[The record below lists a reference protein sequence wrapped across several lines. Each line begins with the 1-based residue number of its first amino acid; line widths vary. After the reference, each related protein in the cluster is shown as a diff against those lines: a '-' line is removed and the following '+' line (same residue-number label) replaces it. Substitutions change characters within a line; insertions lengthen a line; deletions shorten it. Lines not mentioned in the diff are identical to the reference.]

1 MSDQTNSQ
9 KLDTPDSTSIP
20 YGTAG
25 YPVHKDADAA
35 DIAATPPG
43 DDTPSTR
50 IAANTALLKI
60 SRSSGDNSGESN
72 NSGLMGFGSSGDEQ
86 KVEDG
91 EGGAAVE
98 EASTEAASA
107 RIAQE
112 YRRQVR
118 IKRLAEEIQHAEKEK
133 KKENARRKDG
143 TGPTKN
149 EETAKLPA
157 LDGTNLE
164 ELSAEDAEQMKK
176 RLEAMNA
183 FKGANSVRSKTN
195 VRLFTVAMVTLL
207 LAGGLAGVLVLLARI
222 DAAKQ
227 ELANEAAERAQ
238 KLVALSRVADPKVAA
253 LESKLEHEQQ
263 ARAEAEKK
271 TQEEKHAREEALRA
285 QEEQARVLRIERE
298 YLLAEAKRAQ
308 ESTQKLEDE
317 NRKRDDDIRKRA
329 EEATRIAR
337 EKMKREK
344 DEIEAGKHSVAA
356 TPQGEVRTSP
366 PQPVGIAG
374 KSDLPTGAVR
384 LFCKA
389 SDPYGGRLTFHW
401 KQVKGANV
409 EIADPNFAVM
419 KDGKWFSQTYFVAR
433 EPGSYEFEV
442 SVKNEDGVETTRKYP
457 IDVLPVTTLK

>member
-1 MSDQTNSQ
+1 MSDQTSSQ
-9 KLDTPDSTSIP
+9 KLNIPDSTPLP
-20 YGTAG
+20 YGTAV
-25 YPVHKDADAA
+25 YPALKDADAA
-35 DIAATPPG
+35 DSVATPTAN
-43 DDTPSTR
+43 DTPSTR
-50 IAANTALLKI
+50 IEANTALLKI
-60 SRSSGDNSGESN
+60 SRSSDDTTGEFN
-72 NSGLMGFGSSGDEQ
+72 NSGLMGFGGSGHLP
-86 KVEDG
+86 KVEGG
-91 EGGAAVE
+91 EVVE

-133 KKENARRKDG
+133 KKDNVRRKDG
-143 TGPTKN
+143 TGQMKK
-149 EETAKLPA
+149 EETAKISTVDA
-157 LDGTNLE
+157 VDLE
-164 ELSAEDAEQMKK
+164 DLSNEDAEQMKK
-176 RLEAMNA
+176 RVEAMSA

-207 LAGGLAGVLVLLARI
+207 LAGGAAGVLILLARI
-222 DAAKQ
+222 DTASQ
-227 ELANEAAERAQ
+227 ELKNEAAERAQ
-238 KLVALSRVADPKVAA
+238 KLAVLTRATDPKVAA
-253 LESKLEHEQQ
+253 LEAKLEHEQQ
-263 ARAEAEKK
+263 ARAETEKK
-271 TQEEKHAREEALRA
+271 IQEEKRVREEALRI
-285 QEEQARVLRIERE
+285 QEEQSRVLRVERE

-317 NRKRDDDIRKRA
+317 NRKRDDEIRKRA

-344 DEIEAGKHSVAA
+344 DELEANKNSVAA

-384 LFCKA
+384 LYCKA

-401 KQVKGANV
+401 KQVKGSSV

-419 KDGKWFSQTYFVAR
+419 KDGKWYSQTYFIAR
-433 EPGSYEFEV
+433 EPGSYEFEI